1 MASARAAGIRLDRPP
16 WPPPIAGGRC
26 RAPGCRQRTPLVND
40 ERRLSAP
47 GRLAAGDEVSSAGIL
62 TTELPSEPLAELA
75 ARHNLKPSSERPP
88 VLAYLRNL
96 WRRLTFI
103 MAFATARN
111 IAMYTEARLGQ
122 LWQVLTPLLNAGV
135 YYFIFGIILGTNRGI
150 PDFVS
155 FLVTGVFVFNFT
167 QRAFISSSSV
177 ITNSLPL
184 IRALQFPRAS
194 LPLAYVVIELQQML
208 LSMGVLVVIVLAAGE
223 PLTWY
228 WLLAIPALLLQT
240 IFNVGVGL
248 TVARAG
254 AQVSDFSQLLPFLL
268 RTWMYMSGV
277 LFSTL
282 TLANTGFGKAHR
294 EIVALLQLNPAA
306 LYITLVRD
314 ALLKT
319 QRESQPGAKPFNAAK
334 CAQWVHFP
342 KTNLFN
348 SAHCHPVTNPD
359 HYWYYAIGWAVVAVV
374 VGFFYFWRAEAKYG
388 RG

>member
-1 MASARAAGIRLDRPP
+1 
-16 WPPPIAGGRC
+16 
-26 RAPGCRQRTPLVND
+26 VND

-96 WRRLTFI
+96 WRRLNFI

-155 FLVTGVFVFNFT
+155 FLVTGVFIFNFT

-228 WLLAIPALLLQT
+228 WLLVIPALLLQT

-282 TLANTGFGKAHR
+282 TLANTGFGKAHH

-319 QRESQPGAKPFNAAK
+319 QRESQPGAKPFDAAK

-348 SAHCHPVTNPD
+348 SAHCHPITNPD
-359 HYWYYAIGWAVVAVV
+359 HYWYYAIGWAVLAVV